1 MGNCSHCCSRKKGGD
16 GETRNI
22 DENGREREVPMFIV
36 EEIGIQYAKADGDN
50 ERRPSE
56 NKFKI

>member
-1 MGNCSHCCSRKKGGD
+1 
-16 GETRNI
+16 
-22 DENGREREVPMFIV
+22 MFIV

-56 NKFKI
+56 NKFKIREVKDKKN